1 MWDIKLCKLSS
12 WAIRKDHSLKGRN
25 ISMDRLYTYFELCH
39 WLLKKSITIIGTLMI
54 NKAGIPNEL
63 KDVKSMEELS
73 TETYWEVGGS
83 KTLTS
88 YVVKTSEWKKNV
100 MALSTMSPLLGVT
113 TDDNKRKPAILKLYD
128 FTKGGT
134 DVADQKLG
142 TYTVKSKSRR

>member
-1 MWDIKLCKLSS
+1 
-12 WAIRKDHSLKGRN
+12 
-25 ISMDRLYTYFELCH
+25 
-39 WLLKKSITIIGTLMI
+39 MI

-63 KDVKSMEELS
+63 KDVKSREELL

-83 KTLTS
+83 KTLIS
-88 YVVKTSEWKKNV
+88 YVVKTSNGKKNV
-100 MALSTMSPLLGVT
+100 MALSTMSSLLGNI

-134 DVADQKLG
+134 DVVDQKMG

>member
-1 MWDIKLCKLSS
+1 M
-12 WAIRKDHSLKGRN
+12 
-25 ISMDRLYTYFELCH
+25 
-39 WLLKKSITIIGTLMI
+39 KSR
-54 NKAGIPNEL
+54 
-63 KDVKSMEELS
+63 EELS
-73 TETYWEVGGS
+73 TETYWEVGAS

-113 TDDNKRKPAILKLYD
+113 TDDNKKTSYSKVIWLY
-128 FTKGGT
+128 KRWGT

>member
-1 MWDIKLCKLSS
+1 
-12 WAIRKDHSLKGRN
+12 
-25 ISMDRLYTYFELCH
+25 MDRLYTYFELCDR
-39 WLLKKSITIIGTLMI
+39 LLKKSITIKGTLMI

-63 KDVKSMEELS
+63 KDVKSREELLR
-73 TETYWEVGGS
+73 ETYWEVGGS

-88 YVVKTSEWKKNV
+88 YVVKTSNGKKNV
-100 MALSTMSPLLGVT
+100 MALSTMSSLLGNI

-134 DVADQKLG
+134 DVVDQKLG

>member
-1 MWDIKLCKLSS
+1 
-12 WAIRKDHSLKGRN
+12 
-25 ISMDRLYTYFELCH
+25 
-39 WLLKKSITIIGTLMI
+39 MI

-63 KDVKSMEELS
+63 KDVKSREALL

-88 YVVKTSEWKKNV
+88 YVVKTSNGKKNV
-100 MALSTMSPLLGVT
+100 MALSTMSSLLGNI
-113 TDDNKRKPAILKLYD
+113 TDDNKTKPAILKLYD

-134 DVADQKLG
+134 DVVDQKMG

>member
-1 MWDIKLCKLSS
+1 M
-12 WAIRKDHSLKGRN
+12 
-25 ISMDRLYTYFELCH
+25 
-39 WLLKKSITIIGTLMI
+39 KSR
-54 NKAGIPNEL
+54 
-63 KDVKSMEELS
+63 EELS

-88 YVVKTSEWKKNV
+88 YVVKTSNGKKNV
-100 MALSTMSPLLGVT
+100 MALSTMSSLLGNI

-134 DVADQKLG
+134 DVVDQKLG

>member
-1 MWDIKLCKLSS
+1 
-12 WAIRKDHSLKGRN
+12 
-25 ISMDRLYTYFELCH
+25 
-39 WLLKKSITIIGTLMI
+39 MI

-63 KDVKSMEELS
+63 KDVKSREELLR
-73 TETYWEVGGS
+73 ETYWEVGGS

-88 YVVKTSEWKKNV
+88 YVVKTSNGKKNV
-100 MALSTMSPLLGVT
+100 MALSTMSSLLGNI

-134 DVADQKLG
+134 DVVDQKLG